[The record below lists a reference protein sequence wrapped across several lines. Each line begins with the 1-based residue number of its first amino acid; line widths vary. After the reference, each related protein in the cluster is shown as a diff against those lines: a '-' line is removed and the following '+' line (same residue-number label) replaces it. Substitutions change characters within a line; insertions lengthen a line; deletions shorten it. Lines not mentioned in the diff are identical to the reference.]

1 MPSFSRTIL
10 IALLPFVTAGPVIR
24 QFDWSSLI
32 GGGSSTGGGS
42 SASTGFGGSTQN
54 GLDGDCKAVTVI
66 FARGT
71 SEGGNVGTVTG
82 PPFFEALASQ
92 LGDGKL
98 AVQGVEYAAST
109 AGIMQGGDTAGS
121 AKMASLVESAMKK
134 CPDTKVV
141 ISGYSQGAMLVHNAA
156 KSLSSDV
163 TGKIA
168 AAVTFGDPYQKQ
180 AVTGVSAARTKV
192 FCHSGDGVCAGTFA
206 ITSEHLN
213 YSQDADA
220 AAAFV
225 VSAIGN

>member
-1 MPSFSRTIL
+1 MPSISRTVL

-24 QFDWSSLI
+24 QFNWGSI
-32 GGGSSTGGGS
+32 GTGTGSSS
-42 SASTGFGGSTQN
+42 SSSSSSGFGSSTQN
-54 GLDGDCKAVTVI
+54 GLSGDCKAVTVI

-71 SEGGNVGTVTG
+71 TETGNVGTATG
-82 PPFFEALASQ
+82 PPFFEALASK

-98 AVQGVEYAAST
+98 AVQGVEYAADV
-109 AGIMQGGDTAGS
+109 AGIMQGGDTAGT
-121 AKMASLVESAMKK
+121 AKMASLVQEAMTK
-134 CPDTKVV
+134 CPSTHVV
-141 ISGYSQGAMLVHNAA
+141 VSGYSQGAMLVHNAA

-180 AVTGVSAARTKV
+180 AVTGVSADRFKV
-192 FCHSGDGVCAGTFA
+192 FCHAGDTVCSGTGV
-206 ITSEHLN
+206 ITAAHLT